1 MSYEYYLNV
10 LQNNYAN
17 FNGRARRSE
26 YWFFTLFNTIA
37 IISLAIFS
45 AVIGSFGFIL
55 VLIYFLGIITPLL
68 ALITRRLH
76 DIGKSGW
83 FYLVAFIPLV
93 GGIWILVLFCTD
105 SNYGPNQYG
114 LNPKGL
120 GNEKSDEQAIK
131 SIGTPIQ

>member
-1 MSYEYYLNV
+1 MHLLFSRSLNV

-37 IISLAIFS
+37 MIALVILAAII
-45 AVIGSFGFIL
+45 GNFGFIL
-55 VLIYFLGIITPLL
+55 VLIYLLGIIVPLF

-83 FYLVAFIPLV
+83 FYSCDWRYL
-93 GGIWILVLFCTD
+93 D
-105 SNYGPNQYG
+105 
-114 LNPKGL
+114 
-120 GNEKSDEQAIK
+120 
-131 SIGTPIQ
+131 IGTFLHRQ